1 LAISQPPA
9 GGSKTGRG
17 GAPSGVGGMD
27 DDADQMALRVGDDV
41 SPAAYDLLA
50 GVESARTAAFAGFRR
65 LTVDD
70 AGGRAGLAP
79 ILARRHDQRVIDR
92 LPARLVD
99 AQ

>member
-1 LAISQPPA
+1 
-9 GGSKTGRG
+9 
-17 GAPSGVGGMD
+17 MD

-70 AGGRAGLAP
+70 AGGRLASR
-79 ILARRHDQRVIDR
+79 LSSHDAMSSAVLIVSQR
-92 LPARLVD
+92 PC
-99 AQ
+99 

>member
-1 LAISQPPA
+1 
-9 GGSKTGRG
+9 
-17 GAPSGVGGMD
+17 MD